1 MGTGRDEEGARGR
14 AGEGEKPRL
23 HSNRYSPRNGV
34 LSASLLRVAI
44 NNSIFSF
51 THMNAAGRGS
61 GRAQPPSVWGGGRGR
76 GRQGWIIGSS
86 VCLRWMSV
94 ARWPGDDE
102 VGTGRRRGM
111 LGAPSCPQSTAR
123 FGPVPCAEPLGR
135 RAGDKLCGD
144 KLWHSHISLS
154 AGDMDVG
161 AGRGLEEHSLPC
173 SALCLWGFPL
183 GSCFKA
189 PDWGDTEGAA
199 PKIRPFGWRP
209 PRPCHG
215 HSSPHPTLPGWGV
228 QPRTLLQAHCN
239 SPVEGEPASS
249 SLLQPRDTD
258 RICGVQLL
266 GFVVLLPHCLAM
278 LGSWEGKQSPGKK
291 RIEPQLCL
299 SCAQPSGSKVPTSP
313 AALGPIWRHHLG
325 LQPTEQDLGC
335 RKKQGARE
343 EPEPRRRCL
352 PPAPSG
358 SPWEWR
364 AAFAGCVCRAGERTQ
379 LTRRCC

>member
-1 MGTGRDEEGARGR
+1 
-14 AGEGEKPRL
+14 
-23 HSNRYSPRNGV
+23 
-34 LSASLLRVAI
+34 
-44 NNSIFSF
+44 
-51 THMNAAGRGS
+51 
-61 GRAQPPSVWGGGRGR
+61 
-76 GRQGWIIGSS
+76 
-86 VCLRWMSV
+86 
-94 ARWPGDDE
+94 
-102 VGTGRRRGM
+102 M

-199 PKIRPFGWRP
+199 PKMRPFGWRP

-228 QPRTLLQAHCN
+228 QPQTLLQAHRN

-266 GFVVLLPHCLAM
+266 GFVVPLPRCLAM
-278 LGSWEGKQSPGKK
+278 LSPRGGEQSLGRK

-299 SCAQPSGSKVPTSP
+299 SRAQPSGSKVPTSP

-335 RKKQGARE
+335 RKNRGQEKSPSHGVTVCHQHRVV
-343 EPEPRRRCL
+343 PRGSGERCL
-352 PPAPSG
+352 QAVFVGPGSAPSLHGGAAERCHVFGYGTCAWVRVWVLSRTHTLPWLHREWALAGFWGGESSARHRHPQSSRRGRRHPTTSPARGISLPAPCLSRQTAGLFG
-358 SPWEWR
+358 STSAP
-364 AAFAGCVCRAGERTQ
+364 RTC
-379 LTRRCC
+379 TMS